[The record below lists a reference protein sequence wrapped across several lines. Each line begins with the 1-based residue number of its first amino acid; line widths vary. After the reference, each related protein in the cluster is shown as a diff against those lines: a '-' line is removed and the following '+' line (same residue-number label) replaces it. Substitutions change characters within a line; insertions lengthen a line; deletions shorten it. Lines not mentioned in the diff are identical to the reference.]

1 MTCRVVPTLKCTER
15 ARLAVSKAVN
25 LKTNFMVK
33 LEAFR
38 ENVPADDFY
47 SHPNDFHY
55 KIAMMSYSHCT
66 TASGIWLGI
75 CNCPFPGVSV
85 SRELIKVILENEKVL
100 IRENVPVMQKCKRSF

>member
-1 MTCRVVPTLKCTER
+1 MTCRVVPSLKCTER

-38 ENVPADDFY
+38 ENVPAEDFY

-55 KIAMMSYSHCT
+55 KIAMSYSN
-66 TASGIWLGI
+66 
-75 CNCPFPGVSV
+75 CNALPMVFGWAFATVLFQVCP
-85 SRELIKVILENEKVL
+85 
-100 IRENVPVMQKCKRSF
+100 

>member
-38 ENVPADDFY
+38 ENVPAEDFY

-66 TASGIWLGI
+66 ALLPVVFGWAFATVLFQV
-75 CNCPFPGVSV
+75 CP
-85 SRELIKVILENEKVL
+85 
-100 IRENVPVMQKCKRSF
+100 